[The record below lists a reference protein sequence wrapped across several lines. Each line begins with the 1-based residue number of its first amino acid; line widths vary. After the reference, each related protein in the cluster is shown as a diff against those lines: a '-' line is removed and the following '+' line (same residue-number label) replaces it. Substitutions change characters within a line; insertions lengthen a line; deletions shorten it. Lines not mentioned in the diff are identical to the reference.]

1 MIVIGGLRAPSVSG
15 CEWRRRFE
23 FLPESSRFFA
33 SIASL
38 PLSPPPFLSLS
49 LSLSLSLRL
58 RHTVSMKK
66 WDLMGF
72 EFEREF

>member
-49 LSLSLSLRL
+49 LSLSETQTHSEYEKIG
-58 RHTVSMKK
+58 S
-66 WDLMGF
+66 DGF
-72 EFEREF
+72 

>member
-1 MIVIGGLRAPSVSG
+1 MILIGGLRAPSVSG

-49 LSLSLSLRL
+49 LSLTDSD
-58 RHTVSMKK
+58 TVSMKK
-66 WDLMGF
+66 LDLMGF

>member
-49 LSLSLSLRL
+49 LSLTDSD
-58 RHTVSMKK
+58 TVSMKK
-66 WDLMGF
+66 LDLMGF

>member
-15 CEWRRRFE
+15 CEWRRMFE

-33 SIASL
+33 STASL

-49 LSLSLSLRL
+49 LSLSQTPHSECEKIG
-58 RHTVSMKK
+58 S
-66 WDLMGF
+66 DGF
-72 EFEREF
+72 